1 MSKTAVIYWSQT
13 GNTEAMAN
21 AIAEGAGVSAV
32 SVSDISAAE
41 AAEYDTLV
49 LGCPAMG
56 AEELDDSEF
65 DPFYQEL
72 KASLSGK
79 NVAIF
84 GSYDWGDGEWLRKWE
99 ADVKETGANFVEA
112 LQINLTPDDDG
123 IAACK
128 ALGAKVAAL

>member
-1 MSKTAVIYWSQT
+1 MNKTAVIYWSQT

-32 SVSDISAAE
+32 AVGDTSAAE
-41 AAEYDTLV
+41 AAQFDNLI

-56 AEELDDSEF
+56 AEELDDTEF

-99 ADVKETGANFVEA
+99 DDVKETGANFVEA
-112 LQINLTPDDDG
+112 LAVNLTPDDD
-123 IAACK
+123 ALASCK